1 MKRGTAFV
9 RAQPRYNERHGGT
22 MARYDVVILGAG
34 AAGLAAARGLGRLG
48 ARVAV
53 VEKESLGGDCIA
65 WGCVPSKTYLHVAR
79 LLKQSAHAKACGIQH
94 GPTTFDFA
102 TARTF
107 VRGVQEKLTRR
118 DTEEFLADLG
128 VEILFGSARFVSP
141 RRLDMNGKI
150 LEARHV
156 VIASGAHAVAPPVE
170 GLLEVGFLDS
180 RSVLQIETLPRSL
193 LILGGG
199 PIGVEFGQ
207 MFQRMGVSVTIVES
221 NPRLLPREE
230 PEAGEFLAELLE
242 REGARFLGNRRA
254 VRASRTPGGKALLLR
269 APDGS
274 EEAVEA
280 EEIVVATG
288 RAPNVEGLELEQAGV
303 SYDRHGISVDRAMR
317 TGAKGVWAIGDCNGL
332 YQFVH
337 MAEHEAGVC
346 VKNIVRSRLVPF
358 LLERMHFRAVSWVT
372 FTDPEVAHCG
382 LTEAEAK
389 DRGIRHRVLRYRF
402 EHLDRAVI
410 EDEPAGIAKVIT
422 DKGGRLLGAHM
433 VGAHAGEL
441 LQELVLGVRLGLRV
455 ADISQTVH
463 PYPAFVQMARRA
475 ANVYYVQALSDR
487 PRRAAFLKWLGGFGE
502 G

>member
-1 MKRGTAFV
+1 LS
-9 RAQPRYNERHGGT
+9 Q
-22 MARYDVVILGAG
+22 YDVIILGAG

-48 ARVAV
+48 AKVAV
-53 VEKESLGGDCIA
+53 VEKEALGGDCIA

-79 LLKQSAHAKACGIQH
+79 LLKQSAHARAVGIH
-94 GPTTFDFA
+94 YGPATFDF
-102 TARTF
+102 TAARAF
-107 VRGVQEKLTRR
+107 VRNVQERLTRR
-118 DTEEFLADLG
+118 DTEECLADLG
-128 VEILFGSARFVSP
+128 VEILFGSAVFRGP
-141 RRLDMNGKI
+141 RQLDLDGQS

-156 VIASGAHAVAPPVE
+156 VVATGAHAVAPPVE
-170 GLLEVGFLDS
+170 GLQETGYLDS
-180 RSVLQIETLPRSL
+180 RSVLQIERLPRSVV
-193 LILGGG
+193 ILGGG

-207 MFQRMGVSVTIVES
+207 MFQRMGVAVTIVES

-230 PEAGEFLAELLE
+230 PEAGEFLRGLLE
-242 REGARFLGNRRA
+242 REGARFLANRRA
-254 VRASRTPGGKALLLR
+254 VRASRTSSGKTLHLR
-269 APDGS
+269 SPEGS
-274 EEAVEA
+274 EETVEA

-288 RAPNVEGLELEQAGV
+288 RSPNVEGLDLERAGV
-303 SYDRHGISVDRAMR
+303 SYDRHGIAVDRAMR
-317 TGAKGVWAIGDCNGL
+317 TGVPGVWAIGDCNGL

-346 VKNIVRSRLVPF
+346 VKNIVRSRMLPF
-358 LLERMHFRAVSWVT
+358 LSERMHFRAVSWVT

-382 LTEAEAK
+382 LTESEAK
-389 DRGIRHRVLRYRF
+389 ARGIKHRVLTYEFDR
-402 EHLDRAVI
+402 LDRALI

-475 ANVYYVQALSDR
+475 ANVYYVQTQSER
-487 PRRAAFLKWLGGFGE
+487 PRRLAFLKWLGGFRGVDR
-502 G
+502 